1 MDARQ
6 FLTQF
11 GHIAKA
17 PNGIA
22 KLRELILVLA
32 MQGRLSNKEISDK
45 NVDYNLADIDQL
57 KKDLILRG
65 EILREKFIPQITDSE
80 KLYRIPSHW
89 RWIKFG
95 NITQHNTGKTLD
107 RGRNS
112 GPKRQCITTSNVYWG
127 YFDLT
132 DLKHVP
138 IEDRELKKFTVTKGD
153 LLICEGGDAGRSA
166 IWNFD
171 HDVCFQNHIHRVR
184 FYAHVNPW
192 FALRFFEMLSITSQI
207 NFYRK
212 GVGISSI
219 SGTALSSIPFPLTSI
234 EEQNRIISK
243 IDELMEVCDRLQE
256 QLDKKSK
263 VQKQLRIAI
272 LGAIKSDL
280 NFFEFQQNWQRLY
293 INFHHLFTQPKEVD
307 ELRSL
312 VLELAFKGLLTLQDK
327 KVTEEDLLQISLRKQ
342 KLLREKTIKRVTAII
357 DFPGLEE
364 IKGNIPNH
372 WKWCRLNDISNVVRG
387 GSPRPAKDPRFYGG
401 SIPFL
406 KVADITRSKGMFV
419 EGFSST
425 ITEAGLSKTREIKTR
440 TVLLTNSGATLG
452 VPAICEFRTTINDG
466 IAAFMELDKAVNP
479 EYLHFYL
486 KSKTQWL
493 QDIASRGQGQPN
505 LNTDIIKALWFPL
518 PPICEQEKIVSV
530 IKNSMVLCDVFEKK
544 LRDANTVITKLIT
557 ATVTA
562 LTGINNLE
570 EDLPLKAPQTKLIAP
585 IKLGSKKPDVKDN
598 APLTALILHAGGEI
612 QARELW
618 QLFGVNIDVFYAQLK
633 NEIIHGWICE
643 PKIAT
648 MQLED
653 SQVEKK

>member
-6 FLTQF
+6 FLAQF

-32 MQGRLSNKEISDK
+32 MQGLLSNKEITDK
-45 NVDYNLADIDQL
+45 DVDYNLADIDLL

-65 EILREKFIPQITDSE
+65 EIPREKFIPQITSDE
-80 KLYRIPSHW
+80 NLYRIPSHW
-89 RWIKFG
+89 RWIRFG

-107 RGRNS
+107 KGRNS
-112 GPKRQCITTSNVYWG
+112 GPKREYITTSNVYWG
-127 YFDLT
+127 CFDLT
-132 DLKHVP
+132 DLKYVP
-138 IEDRELKKFTVTKGD
+138 IEERELTKFTVTKGD

-166 IWNFD
+166 IWDFD

-192 FALRFFEMLSITSQI
+192 FAFRFFEMLSITGKI
-207 NFYRK
+207 NLYRK

-243 IDELMEVCDRLQE
+243 IDELMEVCDQFQE

-263 VQKQLRIAI
+263 LQKQLRIAM
-272 LGAIKSDL
+272 LGSIKSDSS
-280 NFFEFQQNWQRLY
+280 FFELQQHWQRLY
-293 INFHHLFTQPKEVD
+293 INFHHLFTQPKEID
-307 ELRSL
+307 ELRNL
-312 VLELAFKGLLTLQDK
+312 VLELALKGLLTLQNN
-327 KVTEEDLLQISLRKQ
+327 KVTEEDLLEISSRKQ
-342 KLLREKTIKRVTAII
+342 KMLQEKIIKRATSII
-357 DFPGLEE
+357 DFAGLEE
-364 IKGNIPNH
+364 IKGNIPKH

-401 SIPFL
+401 DIPFL
-406 KVADITRSKGMFV
+406 KVADITRSKGMLV
-419 EGFSST
+419 EGFTST

-452 VPAICEFRTTINDG
+452 VPGICEFRTTINDG
-466 IAAFMELDKAVNP
+466 IAAFMELDKAVNH
-479 EYLHFYL
+479 EYLYFYL

-518 PPICEQEKIVSV
+518 PPICEQEKIVSI
-530 IKNSMVLCDVFEKK
+530 IKDYMTLCDVFEKK
-544 LRDANTVITKLIT
+544 LKEANVVITKLIT

-562 LTGINNLE
+562 LTGINTLE
-570 EDLPLKAPQTKLIAP
+570 EDLPLKAPKTKLIAP
-585 IKLGSKKPDVKDN
+585 IKLGSKKPNIKNN
-598 APLTALILHAGGEI
+598 APLTALILRAGGEM

-618 QLFGVNIDVFYAQLK
+618 QLFGGDIDIFYAQLK

-648 MQLED
+648 MQLKDLQIE
-653 SQVEKK
+653 EK